1 MLISTIFQVL
11 FILFYL
17 CQQTGLN
24 VSEQMWL
31 VPFPHTPDT
40 QMRTYTCSYM
50 RVQETRYRQ
59 RYLDLIC
66 NHDVRNNFVVRAK
79 VIQFVR
85 KYLDEK
91 KFLEVGV

>member
-1 MLISTIFQVL
+1 
-11 FILFYL
+11 
-17 CQQTGLN
+17 
-24 VSEQMWL
+24 
-31 VPFPHTPDT
+31 
-40 QMRTYTCSYM
+40 M